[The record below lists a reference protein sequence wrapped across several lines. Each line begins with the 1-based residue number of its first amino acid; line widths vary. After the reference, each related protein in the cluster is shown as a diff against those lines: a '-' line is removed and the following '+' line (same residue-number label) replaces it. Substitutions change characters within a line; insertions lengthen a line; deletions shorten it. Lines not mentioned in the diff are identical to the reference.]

1 MQSVVITQEKQM
13 FINMVKSDRLCE
25 SIVLKGLLLVA
36 ASLLTLTLIMTSAYV
51 YSDSDLRTTLTL
63 MVTSTKVVKPSVITA
78 TNGPSQDYSYMN
90 DQTARSNNALR
101 IVIFFPVMQHFM
113 SLGHYS
119 CRFLN
124 SLPPTLCS
132 LFTMFGL

>member
-78 TNGPSQDYSYMN
+78 TDGPSQDYSYMN
-90 DQTARSNNALR
+90 DHTARSNNALR
-101 IVIFFPVMQHFM
+101 IVIF
-113 SLGHYS
+113 SL
-119 CRFLN
+119 
-124 SLPPTLCS
+124 
-132 LFTMFGL
+132 LFSIL